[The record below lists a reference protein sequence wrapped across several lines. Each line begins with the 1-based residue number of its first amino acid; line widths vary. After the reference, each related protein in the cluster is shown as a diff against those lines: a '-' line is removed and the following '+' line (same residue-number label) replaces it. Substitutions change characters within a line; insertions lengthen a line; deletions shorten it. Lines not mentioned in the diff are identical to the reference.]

1 LKLSD
6 RQLLAIV
13 NAEFS
18 TAMGAP
24 GGEISTERAKA
35 WDYYMSKPLGN
46 EIEGQS
52 QVVSSDVAEVVD
64 SLMPQLL
71 RMFTPSDN
79 LIQFDPVGPEDEPL
93 AAQES
98 DYTSHVFFKQNDSFM
113 LLYTW
118 FFDALAQKNGYVK
131 AFVDESEVITTE
143 TYNNLTEPE
152 LYALM
157 DDEELEAI
165 ERSEP
170 RIEEIDGIPV
180 ELHDVEFRRVCKKKK
195 FRVENI
201 PPEEMRVS
209 SDARSLDLSKCRM
222 VGQETT
228 KKRSELLEMGFD
240 KDVVANL
247 PADLEINSSSEEIA
261 RYDRTD
267 EHSGV
272 SHDKSQDEITLR
284 EVYIRVDFDGDG
296 RSELRQVFIAGNTL
310 LANEPADRQPFH
322 VLSPKPLPHKHFG
335 RAKAEDVMDI
345 QQISTTLERQALDNL
360 YLTNNPEINVW
371 EQAIGEDTMD
381 DLLTRRAGSINRFAR
396 PVGESWAPNIIPFT
410 AQASFGVLDY
420 YDKKIRDRTGIA
432 SDAEGLS
439 PDSLKNIQQ
448 SVLTQALDQGKMK
461 IEAVA
466 RIFAETG
473 LKSLFLHIHE
483 LLLKHQDKEA
493 VVKLRGEWIQVDPS
507 SWRSREDVTIGIGL
521 GIGSREQNLLHL
533 NALWEKQVQ
542 ALGIGGTSFIKPV
555 NLYNTAK
562 EIAKNANLKNT
573 EMFLTDPGDAEFGQ
587 SDEQAALQQ
596 QQQQLLQRQQELD
609 AQKQQLD
616 QMGLMLKQEKQS
628 GDMELR
634 MAEFERK
641 VEKDKDDLTI
651 AMEKIANELTEME
664 LKYPDGDE
672 VSDIRADFVYDPESG
687 QIVAAG

>member
-1 LKLSD
+1 LKLSEK
-6 RQLLAIV
+6 QLLAIV
-13 NAEFS
+13 DSEFS
-18 TAMGAP
+18 TAMGSP

-46 EIEGQS
+46 EIDGQS
-52 QVVSSDVAEVVD
+52 QVVSSDVAEVID

-79 LIQFDPVGPEDEPL
+79 LITFDPVGPEDEEL

-98 DYTSHVFFKQNDSFM
+98 DYTKHVFFKQNDSFM

-131 AFVDESEVITTE
+131 AWIDESEVITTE
-143 TYNNLTEPE
+143 TYNNLTDEE
-152 LYALM
+152 LSALL
-157 DDEELEAI
+157 DDEELEPI

-170 RIEEIDGIPV
+170 RIDTVPTPEGPIEV
-180 ELHDVEFRRVCKKKK
+180 RVQDVEFRRICKKK
-195 FRVENI
+195 RVRIENV

-209 SDARSLDLSKCRM
+209 SDARGLDLSKCRM
-222 VGQETT
+222 VGQECT
-228 KKRSELLEMGFD
+228 KKRSELLEMGF
-240 KDVVANL
+240 
-247 PADLEINSSSEEIA
+247 PADLVSKLPSDTEINDSSEQIS
-261 RYDRTD
+261 RYDRSD
-267 EHSGV
+267 EDATG
-272 SHDKSQDEITLR
+272 SHDRSQDEITIR
-284 EVYIRVDFDGDG
+284 EAYIRVDYDGDG
-296 RSELRQVFIAGNTL
+296 RSELRQVMTASNTL
-310 LANEPADRQPFH
+310 LSNEAVDRQPFH

-335 RAKAEDVMDI
+335 RSKAEDVMDI

-360 YLTNNPEINVW
+360 YHTNNPEINVW

-381 DLLTRRAGSINRFAR
+381 DLLTRRAGSINRFSR

-410 AQASFGVLDY
+410 AQASFGVLEY

-672 VSDIRADFVYDPESG
+672 VSEVREEY
-687 QIVAAG
+687 QQ